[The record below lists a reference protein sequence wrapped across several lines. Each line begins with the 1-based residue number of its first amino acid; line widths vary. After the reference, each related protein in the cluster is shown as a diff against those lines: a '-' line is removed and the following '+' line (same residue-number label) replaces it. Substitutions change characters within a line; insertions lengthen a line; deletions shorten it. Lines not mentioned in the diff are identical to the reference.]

1 MKNVVFSGNRFTSNL
16 SLSTLGKDGLKGFFF
31 DLNSPLDGGPL
42 AGQVLAF
49 QRQLQKD
56 NTFIESYY
64 CDHHDYDRYD
74 Y

>member
-1 MKNVVFSGNRFTSNL
+1 MVFSGNCFTSTDL
-16 SLSTLGKDGLKGFFF
+16 SLSTLGEESFKGFFF
-31 DLNSPLDGGPL
+31 DPNIPLGGL

-64 CDHHDYDRYD
+64 CDHRDYDRYD

>member
-1 MKNVVFSGNRFTSNL
+1 MVFSGNCFTSTDL
-16 SLSTLGKDGLKGFFF
+16 SLSTLGEESFEGFFF
-31 DLNSPLDGGPL
+31 DLDSPLAGGPL